1 MSRSGLVLGI
11 AALSAVFL
19 VVVLA
24 MGFGKDPHSVP
35 FGLKGKP
42 APAFTAT
49 DLRTGETVTLD
60 GVRGQPLVL
69 NFWASWCEPCKLE
82 HPTVEWG
89 ARTFGHRARF
99 LGVLFEDSAEN
110 ARRYLDLRGTGI
122 PHLIDPSSRIA
133 VDYGTTGVPETYFI
147 DANGIIQ
154 EKHIGPID
162 PQTLKRHL
170 DRIAPERGAL
180 R

>member
-1 MSRSGLVLGI
+1 MSRLALLL
-11 AALSAVFL
+11 AALAGVFL

-24 MGFGKDPHSVP
+24 RSFGHDPHSVP

-42 APAFTAT
+42 APAFSAT
-49 DLRTGETVTLD
+49 DLRTGQAVTLD
-60 GVRGQPLVL
+60 SARGQPMVL

-82 HPTVEWG
+82 HPVVEWG

-99 LGVLFEDSAEN
+99 YGVLFEDSAEN
-110 ARRYLDLRGTGI
+110 ARRYLDLRGASF
-122 PHLIDPSSRIA
+122 PQLMDSSSRIA

-147 DANGIIQ
+147 DARGIIQ
-154 EKHIGPID
+154 EKHVGPID
-162 PQTLKRHL
+162 PATLKAHL
-170 DRIAPERGAL
+170 DRIAPEQGAQ